1 MMNEIPIEIL
11 ELPNQLREKFTGKL
25 MEAASGTPEARESN
39 FLSRA
44 LAAYAVHKLAGCDL
58 VEAANG
64 VVDGG
69 GDGGI
74 DAVFYSANSNTLFL
88 VQSKYINSGRG
99 EPDLGDVA
107 KFKTGIE
114 NLLSGKYGAFDK
126 NAAWQERLPQIKAD
140 QKYMVQACLVLV
152 YSGINTVSEDKLQ
165 LFEDVKQRFAADEE
179 DEYINVQICGLTT
192 VYDWLI
198 DADLGIGVDQVEMK
212 LLKPGWLRKPY
223 ETVYGLLPL
232 KDLADLFAQ
241 YGKRLVGANIR
252 AYKGKT
258 EVNEKILAT
267 IQDEPES
274 FFYLNNG
281 LTAYC
286 DRLQIETIDRDR
298 VEFKRITAYGFSI
311 VNGAQT
317 LGAVAEF
324 STQNADVVPDGNVF
338 IKVISLEKC
347 EDERIF
353 AGRITRSTNFQ
364 NEIDSQD
371 FVALDEQ
378 QARIAAQLLLSGV
391 TYHYRS
397 DVDTPKADEANFT
410 LREATTAA
418 ACLAKVQFLDDFCA
432 KILKKRSAL
441 WSFEEVYGERE
452 VYRSSYAQVFRA
464 DRSARTLWRAVQMQR
479 IVIRVMQDNGRAS
492 LGIRKAFFESS
503 RWVLLAVV
511 FVQLRKE
518 QGNDLV
524 LSTDEQ
530 EMVSRYIVELAE
542 RLWTICE
549 AQGYVSE
556 ARHFKAVFSDSSDCK
571 RLRTALLASLAKER
585 IMI

>member
-25 MEAASGTPEARESN
+25 TEAASGTPEARESN

-58 VEAANG
+58 VEAGNA

-140 QKYMVQACLVLV
+140 QKSMVQACLVLV

-165 LFEDVKQRFAADEE
+165 LFEDVKQRFAADED

-241 YGKRLVGANIR
+241 HGKRLVGANIR

-286 DRLQIETIDRDR
+286 DRLQVETIDRDR

-324 STQNADVVPDGNVF
+324 SLQVGSPALYR
-338 IKVISLEKC
+338 KVSVGMK
-347 EDERIF
+347 
-353 AGRITRSTNFQ
+353 
-364 NEIDSQD
+364 
-371 FVALDEQ
+371 
-378 QARIAAQLLLSGV
+378 
-391 TYHYRS
+391 
-397 DVDTPKADEANFT
+397 
-410 LREATTAA
+410 
-418 ACLAKVQFLDDFCA
+418 
-432 KILKKRSAL
+432 
-441 WSFEEVYGERE
+441 
-452 VYRSSYAQVFRA
+452 
-464 DRSARTLWRAVQMQR
+464 
-479 IVIRVMQDNGRAS
+479 
-492 LGIRKAFFESS
+492 
-503 RWVLLAVV
+503 
-511 FVQLRKE
+511 
-518 QGNDLV
+518 
-524 LSTDEQ
+524 
-530 EMVSRYIVELAE
+530 AE
-542 RLWTICE
+542 R
-549 AQGYVSE
+549 
-556 ARHFKAVFSDSSDCK
+556 DDDCS
-571 RLRTALLASLAKER
+571 RAT
-585 IMI
+585 